1 MKNLAFL
8 TVILAGSHL
17 VGMESATK
25 PHGVPVPVSATR
37 APTLSAVDMTLESL
51 PPMGLI
57 QPMLPGNPQRGKEN
71 EANLIDV
78 LQERLTVIDG
88 RLKELSHRQGGT
100 AGTIPL
106 ADTAL
111 IREERK
117 QRDEAFQKL
126 MEVLQHSKPLHPV
139 RLDQLSTP
147 GHTVEKNA
155 VARIDASNRLSMLD
169 CYHELIAKEKH
180 TPEELAAAIKLA
192 EETLPEEVQDGGA
205 IKLHYHRAWF
215 RIQACNKSAPEGRPA
230 HRAKAQEHIAVLE
243 KEWPGSVLTST
254 AKRALAASTP

>member
-1 MKNLAFL
+1 
-8 TVILAGSHL
+8 
-17 VGMESATK
+17 
-25 PHGVPVPVSATR
+25 
-37 APTLSAVDMTLESL
+37 
-51 PPMGLI
+51 MGAI
-57 QPMLPGNPQRGKEN
+57 EPMLPGNPQRGKEN

-78 LQERLTVIDG
+78 LQERLVAIDV
-88 RLKELSHRQGGT
+88 RLRELSHRQMGSSAGG
-100 AGTIPL
+100 IPL

-117 QRDEAFQKL
+117 QRDEAMQKL
-126 MEVLQHSKPLHPV
+126 MEVLLQSKPPHPI

-155 VARIDASNRLSMLD
+155 VTRIDASNRLSMLD

-205 IKLHYHRAWF
+205 IRLHYHRAWF
-215 RIQACNKSAPEGRPA
+215 RIQACNKSAPEGRAA